1 MNALRRFTA
10 YIQNNEKW
18 ENHELLRILKHISK
32 IRKNSR
38 FSEIL
43 KFIKIRILELE
54 YSGVHCTRKR
64 KASPRRRSSVL
75 ARGSRR
81 TKEDL

>member
-43 KFIKIRILELE
+43 KFIKIRILEL
-54 YSGVHCTRKR
+54 
-64 KASPRRRSSVL
+64 
-75 ARGSRR
+75 
-81 TKEDL
+81 